1 MISQDE
7 ASFHLFATVGSRIER
22 GGWGVKVSSETQ
34 YCGLLLARVGDIVRY
49 HDGSEAVIVNGA
61 DIR

>member
-22 GGWGVKVSSETQ
+22 GGWVAKVSSETQ
-34 YCGLLLARVGDIVRY
+34 YCAFFWLA
-49 HDGSEAVIVNGA
+49 
-61 DIR
+61 